1 MGRYFVGIEVPETI
15 GEDRL
20 VPLTKRLDPLLA
32 VKRWYNPQQFHLTV
46 QFMGELTDAQVE
58 ELKRLVTPHAEA
70 HKSFTLSLGELGW
83 FPRAKVV
90 WCGVRGE
97 MEPLQELYGAVS
109 KALAPLGASQFNYDQ
124 FRPHIT
130 LGRLREVDSKFR
142 PHAVETDDLI
152 GGDVS
157 WTVKGLHLYESVSGG
172 PNGPQYPIRHTFWF
186 GQEH

>member
-15 GEDRL
+15 GEDKL

-46 QFMGELTDAQVE
+46 QFMGELAAPQVE
-58 ELKRLVTPHAEA
+58 ELKRLVTPHAQSHQPFA
-70 HKSFTLSLGELGW
+70 LSLGELGW
-83 FPRAKVV
+83 FPHAKVV

-97 MEPLQELYGAVS
+97 LEPLQAVYRAVS
-109 KALAPLGASQFNYDQ
+109 GALKPLGAAQFNYDQ

-130 LGRLREVDSKFR
+130 LGRLREADSKFR
-142 PHAVETDDLI
+142 PSAVETADLF
-152 GGDVS
+152 GGDVT

-172 PNGPQYPIRHTFWF
+172 PNGPEYPIRHTFWF
-186 GQEH
+186 GQE